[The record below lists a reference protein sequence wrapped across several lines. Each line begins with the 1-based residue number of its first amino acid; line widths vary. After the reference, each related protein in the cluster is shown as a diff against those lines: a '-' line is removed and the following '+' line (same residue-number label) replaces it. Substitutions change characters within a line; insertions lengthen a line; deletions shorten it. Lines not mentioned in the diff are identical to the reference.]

1 MAVNAY
7 LVIDGRPGPSTSKQ
21 DAIDILS
28 FSFGASNTA
37 VIGAGSS
44 GGEARAGRA
53 NLGDVTIMKV
63 LDKTSPLLFDD
74 CVTGNYLKKV
84 DIIYDKP
91 MGDNQEDYFK
101 IHMEDASDHI
111 HPAFRFEREP
121 CGIDQLRFQQD
132 QGQLQPRRG
141 WRAEGLHRQGLRR
154 TQAQAV
160 VSRGRA
166 GIRCQ

>member
-7 LVIDGRPGPSTSKQ
+7 LVIDGRPGPSTSKP

-28 FSFGASNTA
+28 FSFGASQTA

-53 NLGDVTIMKV
+53 SVSDVTIMKV

-91 MGDNQEDYFK
+91 MGDSQEDYFK
-101 IHMEDASDHI
+101 IHMEDALITSI
-111 HPAFRFEREP
+111 QLSGSSENPVESISFAFSKVKVSYNPEEDGSLKGF
-121 CGIDQLRFQQD
+121 IDKGFDVLK
-132 QGQLQPRRG
+132 LKP
-141 WRAEGLHRQGLRR
+141 W
-154 TQAQAV
+154 
-160 VSRGRA
+160 
-166 GIRCQ
+166 

>member
-7 LVIDGRPGPSTSKQ
+7 LIIDGRPGPSTSKT

-28 FSFGASNTA
+28 FSFGASQTS

-53 NLGDVTIMKV
+53 NLSDLSIMKV
-63 LDKTSPLLFDD
+63 VDKVSPLLFDD

-91 MGDNQEDYFK
+91 LGDKQEEYYK
-101 IHMEDASDHI
+101 IHMEDALITSIQHSGSNEN
-111 HPAFRFEREP
+111 PMESVTFAFSKIKVSYNPEEEGSLKGF
-121 CGIDQLRFQQD
+121 IDKGFDVLKIK
-132 QGQLQPRRG
+132 P
-141 WRAEGLHRQGLRR
+141 W
-154 TQAQAV
+154 
-160 VSRGRA
+160 
-166 GIRCQ
+166 

>member
-7 LVIDGRPGPSTSKQ
+7 LIIDGRPGPSTSKK

-28 FSFGASNTA
+28 FSFGASMSA

-44 GGEARAGRA
+44 GGESRSGRA

-84 DIIYDKP
+84 DVVYDKP
-91 MGDNQEDYFK
+91 MGDDQQDYFK
-101 IHMEDASDHI
+101 IHLEDALITSI
-111 HPAFRFEREP
+111 QLSGSNENPVESISFAFSKVKVSYNPEEDGSLKGF
-121 CGIDQLRFQQD
+121 IDKGFDVLK
-132 QGQLQPRRG
+132 LKP
-141 WRAEGLHRQGLRR
+141 W
-154 TQAQAV
+154 
-160 VSRGRA
+160 
-166 GIRCQ
+166 